1 MEGQRFE
8 VVLIFSTTD
17 YQCRADAVVQ
27 TSAELEWFCFSNS
40 ASNIKM
46 QLRAILLF
54 ADQMSQLPKKGK

>member
-1 MEGQRFE
+1 MEEQQFE
-8 VVLIFSTTD
+8 VVLFFSTTD
-17 YQCRADAVVQ
+17 HQSPAGAVVQ
-27 TSAELEWFCFSNS
+27 TSAELECFRCSNP